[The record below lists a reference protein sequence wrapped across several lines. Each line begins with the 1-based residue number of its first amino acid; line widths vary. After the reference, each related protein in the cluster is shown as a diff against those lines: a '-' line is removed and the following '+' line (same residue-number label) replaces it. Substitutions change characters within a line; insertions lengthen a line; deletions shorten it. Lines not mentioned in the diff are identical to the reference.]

1 MSFINDEQL
10 EPSAPADEG
19 QGEEAE
25 HPLAFETEEEWLTG
39 WALPNFRRRLNK
51 GEFRWDPEWW
61 RYEEAITLITSLWL
75 SFEKMRWEGATG
87 MASYMRDYFYP
98 LMGELTS
105 PDGPFWDYDPPVRE
119 DVPEQWPVQ
128 DMPEEI
134 RESVN

>member
-1 MSFINDEQL
+1 MSFINDEHL
-10 EPSAPADEG
+10 EQSAPADEG

-75 SFEKMRWEGATG
+75 SFEKMRW
-87 MASYMRDYFYP
+87 
-98 LMGELTS
+98 
-105 PDGPFWDYDPPVRE
+105 
-119 DVPEQWPVQ
+119 
-128 DMPEEI
+128 
-134 RESVN
+134 